1 MKKTLLALLI
11 SAGVGTTA
19 MAQSSVDVYGI
30 LDVNV
35 TSSKNDGAGA
45 NTAMGENALSTSRL
59 GFKGAEDL
67 GGGLKAEFQL
77 ESKLLPST
85 GTAGASNNVLFNR
98 ESWVGLNST
107 KFGALRVGLTD
118 VTDAVNI
125 DIGVSQIGELAL
137 GSELGTDKAKSIRYT
152 TPTFAGFSAQVGYS
166 NPDAT
171 TSNETTAGSIKS
183 AFAKYEAGKLGV
195 YAGYES
201 KNVGSSYIQ
210 QERIVG
216 AKYDLGFASLGAYY
230 NVKDGATQATV
241 DTGEIKQTR
250 ISAAVPLG
258 AGFAAHAAYLKDKT
272 STQAA
277 TDYDGYKL
285 AVSKSFSKRTTAYAA
300 FINTDYKD
308 SSVADN
314 KSYVVGVRHSF

>member
-19 MAQSSVDVYGI
+19 MTQSSVDVYGI

-107 KFGALRVGLTD
+107 K
-118 VTDAVNI
+118 
-125 DIGVSQIGELAL
+125 
-137 GSELGTDKAKSIRYT
+137 
-152 TPTFAGFSAQVGYS
+152 
-166 NPDAT
+166 
-171 TSNETTAGSIKS
+171 
-183 AFAKYEAGKLGV
+183 
-195 YAGYES
+195 
-201 KNVGSSYIQ
+201 
-210 QERIVG
+210 
-216 AKYDLGFASLGAYY
+216 LGA
-230 NVKDGATQATV
+230 
-241 DTGEIKQTR
+241 
-250 ISAAVPLG
+250 
-258 AGFAAHAAYLKDKT
+258 
-272 STQAA
+272 
-277 TDYDGYKL
+277 
-285 AVSKSFSKRTTAYAA
+285 
-300 FINTDYKD
+300 
-308 SSVADN
+308 
-314 KSYVVGVRHSF
+314 VR